1 MSYRIAE
8 ETLAGY
14 LSHIFESCDEF
25 QKWAKTHPGHGEI
38 VSRALAGMSGRPMA
52 GTIDHRAD
60 KPPIDPVGGQCQEAE
75 APAPVE
81 NERLF

>member
-1 MSYRIAE
+1 MSYPVAE
-8 ETLAGY
+8 ETVAGY
-14 LSHIFESCDEF
+14 LTHIFESCDEF
-25 QKWAKTHPGHGEI
+25 QKWAKDHPGHGEI
-38 VSRALAGMSGRPMA
+38 KSRSFAGISGRPII

-60 KPPIDPVGGQCQEAE
+60 KRQEAE